1 MYLVLLREELS
12 SASVNCSSLLIEMEF
27 LNVDM
32 QQNSILPLFLRPNP
46 YGLILGHRPTP
57 SLSFWLFLSQ
67 NFKKFSKTKRVKLL
81 VKYAPRKLQ
90 VIGTKH
96 ERQLLPNSVFTF
108 LKNFNV

>member
-1 MYLVLLREELS
+1 MYLVLLREEFNT
-12 SASVNCSSLLIEMEF
+12 ASVNCSSLLIEF

-67 NFKKFSKTKRVKLL
+67 TLKIFKI
-81 VKYAPRKLQ
+81 YEGQ
-90 VIGTKH
+90 IIGQICPLEASRDRYKA
-96 ERQLLPNSVFTF
+96 
-108 LKNFNV
+108 